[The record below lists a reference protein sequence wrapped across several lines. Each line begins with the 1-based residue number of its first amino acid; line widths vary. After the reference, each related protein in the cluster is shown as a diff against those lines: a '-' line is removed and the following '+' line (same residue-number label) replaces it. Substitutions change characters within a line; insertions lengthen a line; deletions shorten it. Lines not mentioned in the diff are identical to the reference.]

1 LLLIDHED
9 FQELDHGYKER
20 IAPTE
25 LVQQLIDMGLLAHQ
39 QPESIHIEEEVT
51 SEENNTST
59 KISHIQPDQN
69 KNISNPAENLEAEII
84 TLEKLPLLKS
94 NKL

>member
-59 KISHIQPDQN
+59 KSHTFNQIKIKTYLIQQ
-69 KNISNPAENLEAEII
+69 KILKQ
-84 TLEKLPLLKS
+84 KLLP
-94 NKL
+94 

>member
-25 LVQQLIDMGLLAHQ
+25 LVQQLIDMGLL
-39 QPESIHIEEEVT
+39 
-51 SEENNTST
+51 
-59 KISHIQPDQN
+59 
-69 KNISNPAENLEAEII
+69 
-84 TLEKLPLLKS
+84 
-94 NKL
+94 